1 MSIFSADVNESNG
14 RTGLIEI
21 DNKKVATPSYAPTK
35 NEFESLSL
43 SSGIDKKDYR
53 DIEIGEVVC
62 WLDKD
67 QLTNIVKKDG
77 FYNSKKYALSADL
90 KIITAKTKIL
100 HFNFFSDVK
109 SLNGEQIENL
119 LELQYDLDVDVIQ
132 IPNHYIDLDYSR
144 AVEKAIEWKRSKGV
158 NKPLMGVVCK
168 SSQIDYLKT
177 KFKEVESIGINLS
190 QFNQPT
196 LVAVRNKLKTEDV
209 WIHGI
214 SAPMSHENKRGT
226 LGVLINYYGF
236 DTISNPV
243 QNSKSARGFGGSFAK
258 MNAEQQ
264 LEKTKTQKYFKPI
277 DYELPKIEDL
287 QKIHGSKHK
296 LSGFCSC
303 PICTKKTIED
313 LLINPTMTSHFNKS
327 HRSLS
332 FH

>member
-236 DTISNPV
+236 DT
-243 QNSKSARGFGGSFAK
+243 
-258 MNAEQQ
+258 
-264 LEKTKTQKYFKPI
+264 
-277 DYELPKIEDL
+277 
-287 QKIHGSKHK
+287 
-296 LSGFCSC
+296 
-303 PICTKKTIED
+303 
-313 LLINPTMTSHFNKS
+313 
-327 HRSLS
+327 
-332 FH
+332 